1 MTCPESCAKF
11 DIVTPL
17 PILQLCA
24 MWTYASNRQSSPTLV
39 VSPFPLARWMLTY
52 SRITVRSPIVV
63 YETSSSDLRSRDG
76 APIEANGWIVTSLP
90 IVVCPLTTTCASRR
104 ERAPMRTC
112 SPITQ
117 NGPIS
122 LPGPMTALGWTIAKG
137 WIETLRL
144 SRTTLFMQ
152 DRCVESERTRIFD
165 DREHQLRRTDEL
177 PVDGRVRLDPADI
190 LPAAQHADFHHQLV
204 ARDDRLA
211 ELGLVDPGEVRN
223 LALPIAGLEDD
234 RAPQLRHRLDHVDP
248 REERVPREVTA
259 EDRLV
264 RRDVL
269 VTDGPRHRLEFEDPV
284 DENERIAMRQ
294 DIHDPP
300 DVDGRLRHRAA
311 LAPGR
316 TSPHSSRTAR

>member
-52 SRITVRSPIVV
+52 SRITVRS
-63 YETSSSDLRSRDG
+63 
-76 APIEANGWIVTSLP
+76 P

-269 VTDGPRHRLEFEDPV
+269 VNAGPRHRLEFEDPV

-294 DIHDPP
+294 DIH
-300 DVDGRLRHRAA
+300 GRLRHRAA

>member
-1 MTCPESCAKF
+1 
-11 DIVTPL
+11 
-17 PILQLCA
+17 
-24 MWTYASNRQSSPTLV
+24 
-39 VSPFPLARWMLTY
+39 
-52 SRITVRSPIVV
+52 
-63 YETSSSDLRSRDG
+63 
-76 APIEANGWIVTSLP
+76 
-90 IVVCPLTTTCASRR
+90 
-104 ERAPMRTC
+104 MRTC

-165 DREHQLRRTDEL
+165 
-177 PVDGRVRLDPADI
+177 GRVRLDRADI

-294 DIHDPP
+294 DIH
-300 DVDGRLRHRAA
+300 
-311 LAPGR
+311 
-316 TSPHSSRTAR
+316 